1 MTYTVKQ
8 PKRLDTIVFNH
19 YGTLDVLELVL
30 EQNKQYL
37 NKYILDTGDIV
48 ILPTYTV
55 SKEKAGNALWD

>member
-1 MTYTVKQ
+1 MTYTVTQ
-8 PKRLDTIVFNH
+8 PQRLDTIVFNH

-48 ILPTYTV
+48 ILPAYTV
-55 SKEKAGNALWD
+55 SKQNVGTALWD